1 MIKGTED
8 TRYAFVNGIIRARE
22 AKLLTK
28 SHFERLMAADLSSF
42 NTILSDTPYT
52 GQQDFGEA
60 LEAEEKALLTF
71 FRKWCITEPVGY
83 LIDWPE
89 QMHNLKV
96 KLKGG
101 GDELLYTQ
109 EADTIESWPE
119 VIDEVARFALDKDPF
134 VLSTNLDKILCGYL
148 FHTATFSPFFEDYYA
163 LYFELENIR
172 SFFRARQF
180 EKRREIINQVY
191 IPIGNLQLKFF
202 VDNIDVAQ
210 EHLGRNFFTTPYA
223 DIVEKGGVY
232 FEEHES
238 FLRLERLIEEHRLGF
253 LLQARRM
260 TFGVEPLFT
269 YYQFKMNEIKKLRQ
283 VYWGKLNEV
292 QVTDLKESIPD
303 VW

>member
-22 AKLLTK
+22 ARLLTK
-28 SHFERLMAADLSSF
+28 SHFDRLMAAELSSF
-42 NTILSDTPYT
+42 NTILSDTPYV
-52 GQQDFGEA
+52 GQQDFSEA
-60 LEAEEKALLTF
+60 LEAEEKALRNFFKKFCLT
-71 FRKWCITEPVGY
+71 EEVGY

-101 GDELLYTQ
+101 SDELLYAQ

-119 VIDEVARFALDKDPF
+119 VIDEVARFAIDKDPF
-134 VLSTNLDKILCGYL
+134 TLSTNLDKILCGYL
-148 FHTATFSPFFEDYYA
+148 FQTATLAPFFRGYYA

-180 EKRREIINQVY
+180 EKRREILSQVY
-191 IPIGNLQLKFF
+191 IPIGDLQLKFF

-210 EHLGRNFFTTPYA
+210 EHLGRNFFTTSYA
-223 DIVEKGGVY
+223 GIVEKGGVY
-232 FEEHES
+232 FEEHDS
-238 FLRLERLIEEHRLGF
+238 FLRMERLIEEHRLGF

-260 TFGVEPLFT
+260 TFGVEPLYT

-292 QVTDLKESIPD
+292 PMSDLKESIPD

>member
-22 AKLLTK
+22 ARLLTK
-28 SHFERLMAADLSSF
+28 SHFDRLMAADLSSF

-52 GQQDFGEA
+52 GQRDFVEA
-60 LEAEEKALLTF
+60 LEVEEKAIRDFFNRFCLT
-71 FRKWCITEPVGY
+71 EEVGY
-83 LIDWPE
+83 LLDWPE
-89 QMHNLKV
+89 QIHNLKV

-101 GDELLYTQ
+101 EDDLLYYQ
-109 EADTIESWPE
+109 ETDAVESWPQ
-119 VIDEVARFALDKDPF
+119 VLDEVARFAIAKDPF
-134 VLSTNLDKILCGYL
+134 VLSTNLDKILCGHLYQ
-148 FHTATFSPFFEDYYA
+148 TATFANFFEGYFT

-180 EKRREIINQVY
+180 DKKREILSQVY
-191 IPIGNLQLKFF
+191 IPLGNLGLRFF
-202 VDNIDVAQ
+202 IDNLDVAQ

-232 FEEHES
+232 FEEYDS
-238 FLRLERLIEEHRLGF
+238 FLRLERMIEEYRLRF

-260 TFGVEPLFT
+260 TFGVEPLYT

-292 QVTDLKESIPD
+292 PVDELKESIPD